1 MLTWLS
7 FLGTGIKFLCGVAL
21 LSESLT
27 AADPL
32 VSILGGLLSAVPLA
46 QLIAR
51 HTAPEL

>member
-7 FLGTGIKFLCGVAL
+7 FLGTGMKFLCGVAL

-46 QLIAR
+46 HVIAGQA
-51 HTAPEL
+51 APDL